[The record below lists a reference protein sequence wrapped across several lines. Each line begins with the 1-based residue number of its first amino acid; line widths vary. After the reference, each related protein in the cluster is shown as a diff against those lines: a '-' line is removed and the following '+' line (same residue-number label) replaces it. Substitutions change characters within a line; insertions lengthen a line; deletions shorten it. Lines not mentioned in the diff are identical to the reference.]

1 MGEVTPFQRQVLDA
15 ASRKEHEQQERKR
28 EEMQQQGPGGGSPGP
43 SRPTNPRSNG
53 VGKNPGGGGTSDLGQ
68 QETVRY
74 VNRSENPDH
83 PVHDRDP
90 DDLTDE

>member
-15 ASRKEHEQQERKR
+15 ASQKEHKEQERKR
-28 EEMQQQGPGGGSPGP
+28 EEMQEQGPGGGSSGP

-53 VGKNPGGGGTSDLGQ
+53 VGPGGGGGAPDLGQ
-68 QETVRY
+68 HETVRY
-74 VNRSENPDH
+74 VNRNENPDH
-83 PVHDRDP
+83 PVHEQEP